1 MLDFR
6 YDTFLDLCE
15 TRNYSR
21 TAEDLHLSQ
30 PTVTQHIQH
39 LERHYGT
46 DLFVYRSKRLY
57 LTEKGEEL
65 CRQVRRN
72 RDLLERTVQADRR
85 VSRRL
90 GGKDSFYRGEAL
102 GKTR

>member
-1 MLDFR
+1 MKQRDR
-6 YDTFLDLCE
+6 
-15 TRNYSR
+15 
-21 TAEDLHLSQ
+21 Q
-30 PTVTQHIQH
+30 
-39 LERHYGT
+39 EREAAA
-46 DLFVYRSKRLY
+46 SKVDV
-57 LTEKGEEL
+57 LTEALPWINRMRGKTFVIKYGGSAMEDEEL